1 MYYKTLKII
10 LHNVTIIIIIIFT
23 LRSNFFQNP
32 FHLAP
37 YVNFASKLFCFLSRR
52 PPTTIILN
60 IILLFKNKA
69 ILSISFNFFSQNN
82 IYRFVY
88 DGAKCFFNSPQ
99 GCKGMQHNASSLLL
113 AKIALK
119 KEKNIHT
126 NQPTHNYIKHTHI
139 LTTPIINTNMKKEK
153 KITTTRASFLAKTKK
168 NK

>member
-69 ILSISFNFFSQNN
+69 ILSISFNFFFHKTIFTDLFMMVLNVFL
-82 IYRFVY
+82 IPPKV
-88 DGAKCFFNSPQ
+88 AKVCSITPQ
-99 GCKGMQHNASSLLL
+99 AYFLRRLLW
-113 AKIALK
+113 K
-119 KEKNIHT
+119 KKKNIHT
-126 NQPTHNYIKHTHI
+126 NQPTHNYIKHTH
-139 LTTPIINTNMKKEK
+139 TYYTNHKYQYEKRKENNN
-153 KITTTRASFLAKTKK
+153 
-168 NK
+168 NKSKFFG

>member
-88 DGAKCFFNSPQ
+88 DGAKCVFLIPRKVAKVCSITSQAYF
-99 GCKGMQHNASSLLL
+99 MRRLL
-113 AKIALK
+113 
-119 KEKNIHT
+119 
-126 NQPTHNYIKHTHI
+126 
-139 LTTPIINTNMKKEK
+139 
-153 KITTTRASFLAKTKK
+153 
-168 NK
+168 

>member
-37 YVNFASKLFCFLSRR
+37 YVNFASKLSCFLSRR

-119 KEKNIHT
+119 KEKKY
-126 NQPTHNYIKHTHI
+126 THKPANTQLHKTHTH
-139 LTTPIINTNMKKEK
+139 TYYTNHKYQYEKRKENNN
-153 KITTTRASFLAKTKK
+153 
-168 NK
+168 NKSKFFG

>member
-88 DGAKCFFNSPQ
+88 DGAKCVFLIPRKVAKVCSITSQAYF
-99 GCKGMQHNASSLLL
+99 MRRLLWKKK
-113 AKIALK
+113 KIYTQKPANTQLHK
-119 KEKNIHT
+119 T
-126 NQPTHNYIKHTHI
+126 HTH
-139 LTTPIINTNMKKEK
+139 TYYTNHKYQYEKRKENNN
-153 KITTTRASFLAKTKK
+153 
-168 NK
+168 NKSKFFG

>member
-1 MYYKTLKII
+1 MLV
-10 LHNVTIIIIIIFT
+10 LNV
-23 LRSNFFQNP
+23 
-32 FHLAP
+32 
-37 YVNFASKLFCFLSRR
+37 
-52 PPTTIILN
+52 
-60 IILLFKNKA
+60 
-69 ILSISFNFFSQNN
+69 
-82 IYRFVY
+82 
-88 DGAKCFFNSPQ
+88 FFNSPQ
-99 GCKGMQHNASSLLL
+99 GCKGMQHNVSSLLL